1 MLLKRLQ
8 ARFPINFRSRP
19 FISPT
24 FTRRLTTETQA
35 GPSRRPH
42 FLFTGIVAGLGLYL
56 GGAIYPPQELV
67 FLYPRHAP
75 APLSDL
81 TSPDVIAHTESL
93 EQQLQNL
100 PLLQKVRKADDAD
113 EWYETRPY
121 TNFPE
126 DRRVNHLTS
135 GALRGPGKLALPPV
149 VRAKRDESEAWI
161 FVHLGRSLCGHDG
174 IIHGGLLATLLDESL
189 GRLAIVNL
197 PEKVGVTATLSL
209 TYKAPTI
216 ADQFVV
222 IKTSLHKL
230 QGRKINVTG
239 RIEDLE
245 GKTLVEA
252 SALFVQPKYSGLLN
266 KRPLHEALGM
276 PTPIPPLSDA
286 ENL

>member
-19 FISPT
+19 FISPI

-75 APLSDL
+75 APPSDL
-81 TSPDVIAHTESL
+81 TSPDVIAYTESL
-93 EQQLQNL
+93 EEQLQNL
-100 PLLQKVRKADDAD
+100 PLLQKARKAEDAD

-126 DRRVNHLTS
+126 DRRVNNLTA

-161 FVHLGRSLCGHDG
+161 FAHLGRSLCGHDG

-222 IKTSLHKL
+222 IKTSLQEL
-230 QGRKINVTG
+230 QGRKITVTG

-245 GKTLVEA
+245 GKILVEA
-252 SALFVQPKYSGLLN
+252 SALFVQPKYSGMLN

>member
-1 MLLKRLQ
+1 
-8 ARFPINFRSRP
+8 
-19 FISPT
+19 
-24 FTRRLTTETQA
+24 
-35 GPSRRPH
+35 
-42 FLFTGIVAGLGLYL
+42 
-56 GGAIYPPQELV
+56 GAIYPPQELV

-75 APLSDL
+75 VPPSDL
-81 TSPDVIAHTESL
+81 TSPDVIAYTESL
-93 EQQLQNL
+93 EEKLQNL

-222 IKTSLHKL
+222 IKTSLQEL
-230 QGRKINVTG
+230 QGRKITVTG

-245 GKTLVEA
+245 GKVLVEA
-252 SALFVQPKYSGLLN
+252 SALFVQPKYSGMLN

-276 PTPIPPLSDA
+276 P
-286 ENL
+286 